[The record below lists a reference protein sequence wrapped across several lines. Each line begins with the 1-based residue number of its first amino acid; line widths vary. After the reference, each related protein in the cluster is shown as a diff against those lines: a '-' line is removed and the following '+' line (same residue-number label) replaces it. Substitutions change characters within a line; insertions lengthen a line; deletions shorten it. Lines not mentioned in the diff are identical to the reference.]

1 VLIALERKYRS
12 SHRLE
17 QRATSANGFPR
28 PRSFGVWMNP
38 NGVVLH
44 TGSCV
49 CVQLLYYIGTQASP
63 PPHSP
68 TATARSH
75 RLPLASC
82 RNLSYDTMRYGGVVV
97 PDLAPLSFPLIVDL
111 LSTPRVDT
119 CSEAELVVYPN
130 PRHFCTLSLLRGV
143 LICYNLV
150 V

>member
-1 VLIALERKYRS
+1 VLIALKRKYRS

-28 PRSFGVWMNP
+28 PRFFGVWMNP

-49 CVQLLYYIGTQASP
+49 CVRLLYYIGTQASP

-68 TATARSH
+68 TATFPSPPACIM
-75 RLPLASC
+75 PLQ
-82 RNLSYDTMRYGGVVV
+82 NLSYDTMRYGEVVV
-97 PDLAPLSFPLIVDL
+97 PDLAPLSFPAIVHLLI
-111 LSTPRVDT
+111 TPRVDT
-119 CSEAELVVYPN
+119 RSEAELVVYPN
-130 PRHFCTLSLLRGV
+130 PRHFFTLSLLRGV